1 MNSKRGEELK
11 EEGNKLFERGDNA
24 GASSCYTEAL
34 DLLGEAGDLGL
45 KRVLLSNRSAARLR
59 AGDFLAALGDA
70 EDCVKLAP
78 AWSRGL
84 GRKAMALLRL
94 YRYAEAE
101 TWFTQALLGDPQNA
115 SLVEHLELAKNKQQ
129 PQGAV
134 QNKSREAGDEEEEDP
149 LASLFADVA
158 QLEQMVEKKPTMV
171 DHDAECLGWTPAN
184 QLARVLAKHHKF
196 LNLNPYHVFGLGL
209 RANAEDI
216 KRRYHKLSSLLHP
229 DKNADQQA
237 AAAFEYVTWA
247 HSELKDENRRQFY
260 LETFALA
267 KQQVERTR
275 AGRPAGATSALTLDE
290 EVELEIKKT
299 LALVEQNR
307 VKAEKTRQNN
317 EELFAKSGLA
327 KEPNWAEFKRDEDA
341 FKEGAEDR
349 GKQWAEFQQQQK
361 RHKKS

>member
-1 MNSKRGEELK
+1 MNHKRSEELK
-11 EEGNKLFERGDNA
+11 EEGNRLFERGDNA

-34 DLLGEAGDLGL
+34 GLLGEAGDVGL

-115 SLVEHLELAKNKQQ
+115 SLLEHLELAKAKQQ
-129 PQGAV
+129 PQSAAAKKN
-134 QNKSREAGDEEEEDP
+134 QEEEEEDP

-158 QLEQMVEKKPTMV
+158 QLEQMAEKKPTMV

-209 RANAEDI
+209 RANAEDV

-229 DKNADQQA
+229 DKNADEQA
-237 AAAFEYVTWA
+237 SAAFEYVTWA

-267 KQQVERTR
+267 RQQVERAR
-275 AGRPAGATSALTLDE
+275 AGKPASAMTLDE

-307 VKAEKTRQNN
+307 IKAEKTRQNN
-317 EELFAKSGLA
+317 EELFAKSVLA
-327 KEPNWAEFKRDEDA
+327 KEPNWAEFKRNEDA

-349 GKQWAEFQQQQK
+349 GKQWSEFQQQQAK
-361 RHKKS
+361 RHKN